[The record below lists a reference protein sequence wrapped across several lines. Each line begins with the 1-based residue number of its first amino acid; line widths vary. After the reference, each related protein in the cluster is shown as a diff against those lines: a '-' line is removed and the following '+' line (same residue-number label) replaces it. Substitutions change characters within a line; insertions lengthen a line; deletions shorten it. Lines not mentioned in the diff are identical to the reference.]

1 MKTIFFYL
9 FIVFIL
15 ICGINQKSLEEK
27 MNNCIIYLSKEA
39 SVYNET
45 YNKLKYLDEIYI
57 NNEKIRLE
65 EKFKIYRKFNSERK
79 PGYLPE
85 SYINDESF
93 LLTLNEQ
100 KGIIKINDLKP
111 STYLISSN
119 KHELLNLFNNIYLW
133 KGDIT
138 RLKIDA
144 IVNAANNQLLGCW
157 HPLHNCIDNIIHS
170 YAGVQLRNEMNEIM
184 LKQGKLEETGKAK
197 ISKGYY
203 LLADY
208 IIHTVGP
215 IVNGP
220 LLENHKKLLKSS
232 YINVIKLAKENNI
245 KTLAFCCI
253 STGIFNFPNEEAADI
268 AINVVLNYLEN
279 NTNMKFIFV
288 VYKDIDEKIYRN
300 KLKEKMNDILNNIS
314 DEM

>member
-1 MKTIFFYL
+1 MRTNLYL
-9 FIVFIL
+9 FNFFIL
-15 ICGINQKSLEEK
+15 IYGINQKSLEEK
-27 MNNCIIYLSKEA
+27 MDNCIIYLSKEG
-39 SVYNET
+39 SVYEET
-45 YNKLKYLDEIYI
+45 FNQLKYLNEFYN

-65 EKFKIYRKFNSERK
+65 EKFKIYRKLNSIRN
-79 PGYLPE
+79 PGSLPQ

-100 KGIIKINDLKP
+100 KGIVKINDLKP
-111 STYLISSN
+111 ATYLINSN
-119 KHELLNLFNNIYLW
+119 KHELLNLFDNIYLW

-138 RLKIDA
+138 RLKVDA

-157 HPLHNCIDNIIHS
+157 HPLHNCIDNIINS

-215 IVNGP
+215 IVKGP
-220 LLENHKKLLKSS
+220 LEEKHKKLLESS
-232 YINVIKLAKENNI
+232 YRSVIKLAKENNI

-253 STGIFNFPNEEAADI
+253 STGVFNFPNEEAAEI
-268 AINVVLNYLEN
+268 AINVVLDSLEN
-279 NTNMKFIFV
+279 NINMKFIFA
-288 VYKDIDEKIYRN
+288 VYKDIDEKIYNN
-300 KLKEKMNDILNNIS
+300 KLKGKMNDIFNNIS
-314 DEM
+314 DEI